1 MKTKL
6 EDVKSEA
13 GIIGQSE
20 VINSAIER
28 AAKIA
33 AMNSHVIIMG
43 EVGTEKQQFAR
54 FIHLLSKRKSSE
66 MSVIDC
72 GQPGKYPIE
81 IELFGHEKDVVK
93 GSMSNC
99 RPGLFE
105 NANMGSVFLESISQL
120 TSGNI
125 QQINKAMIDGS
136 IQRIG
141 GDMTEKIDTR
151 IFLDIELDNRGKHI
165 LPSLKKQFANMNLA
179 EIVIP
184 PLRARL
190 EDIPLFCSKQLSPGA
205 YKRLSS
211 YDWPGNVR
219 QLREAIRKSE
229 LFCLSE
235 TLHAE
240 DLILPQTD
248 HFLDFYS
255 ALPEPEQGFDM
266 PLLLSKIKNQ
276 LIIRAIYNAD
286 LDFIEAGRIL
296 GVSAA
301 TTKKFWKEHRPDRLA
316 DEVIKEQL
324 LQLIHKQRP
333 QQPSKS

>member
-6 EDVKSEA
+6 EDIKKQA
-13 GIIGQSE
+13 GIVGQSK
-20 VINSAIER
+20 VINEALDE
-28 AAKIA
+28 AARFA
-33 AMNSHVIIMG
+33 ATNSHVLILG
-43 EVGTEKQQFAR
+43 EPGTEKKEFAK
-54 FIHLLSKRKSSE
+54 FIHLLSKRSSNRFLDSNCDIHHKFSME
-66 MSVIDC
+66 V
-72 GQPGKYPIE
+72 
-81 IELFGHEKDVVK
+81 ELFGHEKGVVK

-240 DLILPQTD
+240 DLILPHTD
-248 HFLDFYS
+248 HSLDLYS
-255 ALPEPEQGFDM
+255 ALPEPEDGFDM
-266 PLLLSKIKNQ
+266 PAFLSKVKKQ
-276 LIIRAIYNAD
+276 LMLRAINNAE
-286 LDFIEAGRIL
+286 LNPSEAARML
-296 GVSAA
+296 GVSAK
-301 TTKKFWKEHRPDRLA
+301 TVRKFWEEFGPD
-316 DEVIKEQL
+316 
-324 LQLIHKQRP
+324 
-333 QQPSKS
+333 

>member
-1 MKTKL
+1 MKT
-6 EDVKSEA
+6 KSEA

-20 VINSAIER
+20 AINSAIER
-28 AAKIA
+28 AVKIA
-33 AMNSHVIIMG
+33 ATNSHILITG
-43 EVGTEKQQFAR
+43 EVGTEKQQFAK
-54 FIHLLSKRKSSE
+54 FIHLLSKRSSNRFLDSNCDIHHKFSME
-66 MSVIDC
+66 V
-72 GQPGKYPIE
+72 
-81 IELFGHEKDVVK
+81 ELFGHEKGVVK

-165 LPSLKKQFANMNLA
+165 LPSLKKQFANMNLE

-240 DLILPQTD
+240 DLILPHTD
-248 HFLDFYS
+248 HSLDIYS

-266 PLLLSKIKNQ
+266 PSFLSKVEKQ

-286 LDFIEAGRIL
+286 FKLSEAGRIL
-296 GVSAA
+296 GVSDA
-301 TTKKFWKEHRPDRLA
+301 TIRKFWKKYRPD
-316 DEVIKEQL
+316 
-324 LQLIHKQRP
+324 
-333 QQPSKS
+333 

>member
-1 MKTKL
+1 MKT
-6 EDVKSEA
+6 KSEA

-20 VINSAIER
+20 AINSAIER
-28 AAKIA
+28 AVKIA
-33 AMNSHVIIMG
+33 ATNSHILITG
-43 EVGTEKQQFAR
+43 EVGTEKQQFAK
-54 FIHLLSKRKSSE
+54 FIHLLSKRSSNRFLDSNCDIHHKFSME
-66 MSVIDC
+66 V
-72 GQPGKYPIE
+72 
-81 IELFGHEKDVVK
+81 ELFGHEKGVVK

-151 IFLDIELDNRGKHI
+151 IFLDIELDNKGKHI

-240 DLILPQTD
+240 DLILPHTD
-248 HFLDFYS
+248 HSLDIYS

-266 PLLLSKIKNQ
+266 PSFLSKVEKQ

-286 LDFIEAGRIL
+286 FKLSEAGRIL
-296 GVSAA
+296 GVSDA
-301 TTKKFWKEHRPDRLA
+301 TIRKFWKKYRPD
-316 DEVIKEQL
+316 
-324 LQLIHKQRP
+324 
-333 QQPSKS
+333 

>member
-1 MKTKL
+1 MKT
-6 EDVKSEA
+6 KSEA

-20 VINSAIER
+20 AINSAIER
-28 AAKIA
+28 AVKIA
-33 AMNSHVIIMG
+33 ATNSHILITG
-43 EVGTEKQQFAR
+43 EVGTEKQQFAK
-54 FIHLLSKRKSSE
+54 FIHLLSKRSSNRFLDSNCDIHHKFSME
-66 MSVIDC
+66 V
-72 GQPGKYPIE
+72 
-81 IELFGHEKDVVK
+81 ELFGHEKGVVK

-240 DLILPQTD
+240 DLILPHTD
-248 HFLDFYS
+248 HSLDIYS

-266 PLLLSKIKNQ
+266 PSFLSKVEKQ

-286 LDFIEAGRIL
+286 FKLSEAGRIL
-296 GVSAA
+296 GVSDA
-301 TTKKFWKEHRPDRLA
+301 TIRKFWKKYRPD
-316 DEVIKEQL
+316 
-324 LQLIHKQRP
+324 
-333 QQPSKS
+333 

>member
-1 MKTKL
+1 MKT
-6 EDVKSEA
+6 KSEA

-20 VINSAIER
+20 AINSAIER
-28 AAKIA
+28 AVKIA
-33 AMNSHVIIMG
+33 ATNSHILITG
-43 EVGTEKQQFAR
+43 EVGTEKQQFAK
-54 FIHLLSKRKSSE
+54 FIHLLSKRSSNRFLDSNCDIHHKFSME
-66 MSVIDC
+66 V
-72 GQPGKYPIE
+72 
-81 IELFGHEKDVVK
+81 ELFGHEKGVVK
-93 GSMSNC
+93 GSMSNR

-105 NANMGSVFLESISQL
+105 NANTGSVFLESISQL

-240 DLILPQTD
+240 DLILPHTD
-248 HFLDFYS
+248 HSLDIYS

-266 PLLLSKIKNQ
+266 PSFLSKVEKQ

-286 LDFIEAGRIL
+286 FKLSEAGRIL
-296 GVSAA
+296 GVSDA
-301 TTKKFWKEHRPDRLA
+301 TIRKFWKKYRPD
-316 DEVIKEQL
+316 
-324 LQLIHKQRP
+324 
-333 QQPSKS
+333 